1 MRWRYRGRSLLNNK
15 PKFRIG
21 IIGSGVV
28 GSTTG
33 KAFHKL
39 GHDVIFYDILKNT
52 ILSLKKDG
60 YQVASNI
67 SDLISKTDISFV
79 CVNTPTNKKSQ
90 QDLSQ
95 IMEVLVDLAHSLD
108 NNKNTK
114 SVDTSRSSSSS
125 PPPHLI
131 VFRSTI
137 LPGTMK
143 NVIVNY
149 LERNC
154 SLERGKDYNICY
166 NPEFLRK
173 HASLDDFFNPDRVV
187 IGEDSKGASYY
198 SSLPLKELYKEI
210 TDNIIITDYNTAE
223 MIKYASN
230 CFLSLKISYF
240 NEIGLLCR
248 QLGIDH
254 REVSMAVAL
263 DKRIGHYGTRAGR
276 PFKGPC
282 LPKDT
287 QALAYFIKR
296 SKLKPDLIQSILDIN
311 EKLAEDHNEE
321 VGEGQEEEFFDQ
333 ARQTIEE
340 TVATSSFTK
349 GSL

>member
-1 MRWRYRGRSLLNNK
+1 LNNRSR
-15 PKFRIG
+15 FRIG

-39 GHDVIFYDILKNT
+39 GHEVIFHDIKKD
-52 ILSLKKDG
+52 IISSLKKNG
-60 YQVASNI
+60 YQVTSNI
-67 SDLISKTDISFV
+67 SDIISRTDISFV
-79 CVNTPTNKKSQ
+79 CVNTPTNKNGQ

-95 IMEVLVDLAHSLD
+95 IMSVLFDLTHSL
-108 NNKNTK
+108 NNNNTK
-114 SVDTSRSSSSS
+114 SIGTNKSSS
-125 PPPHLI
+125 PHLI
-131 VFRSTI
+131 VIRSTI

-143 NVIVNY
+143 NVIINY
-149 LERNC
+149 LEKNC
-154 SLERGKDYNICY
+154 SLERGKDYNVFH

-187 IGEDSKGASYY
+187 IGEDNKGALHQ
-198 SSLPLKELYKEI
+198 SSSPLQELYKEI
-210 TDNIIITDYNTAE
+210 TNNIIITDYDTAE

-263 DKRIGHYGTRAGR
+263 DKRIGQYGTRAGC

-287 QALAYFIKR
+287 QALAYFVKR
-296 SKLKPDLIQSILDIN
+296 SKIKPDLILSILDIN
-311 EKLAEDHNEE
+311 EKLADAQDEG
-321 VGEGQEEEFFDQ
+321 VGEGEEGQGESIDQ
-333 ARQTIEE
+333 VQKTMEE
-340 TVATSSFTK
+340 TVTTPSSNR

>member
-1 MRWRYRGRSLLNNK
+1 LADRA
-15 PKFRIG
+15 KFTLG
-21 IIGSGVV
+21 IIGSGTV
-28 GSTTG
+28 GAATG
-33 KAFHKL
+33 KAFDKL
-39 GHDVIFYDILKNT
+39 GYKVIFYDILKDT
-52 ILSLKKDG
+52 ILNLKKEG
-60 YQVASNI
+60 YQVSSGINEI
-67 SDLISKTDISFV
+67 ISKTDISFV
-79 CVNTPTNKKSQ
+79 CVNTPTNTKGQ

-95 IMEVLVDLAHSLD
+95 VMSVLYDITNALNSNVMGG
-108 NNKNTK
+108 NGTNKLI
-114 SVDTSRSSSSS
+114 
-125 PPPHLI
+125 PHLI
-131 VFRSTI
+131 VFRSTM

-143 NVIVNY
+143 NVVVNY
-149 LERNC
+149 LDKNC
-154 SLERGKDYNICY
+154 SLERGKDYNVCY

-187 IGEDSKGASYY
+187 IGEDNKCASYQ
-198 SSLPLKELYKEI
+198 SSLPLQELYKEI
-210 TDNIIITDYNTAE
+210 TNNIIITDYDTAE

-254 REVSMAVAL
+254 REVSTAVAL
-263 DKRIGHYGTRAGR
+263 DKRIGQYGTHAGR

-287 QALAYFIKR
+287 QALAYFVKR

-311 EKLAEDHNEE
+311 EKSAEEQEE
-321 VGEGQEEEFFDQ
+321 GEGEGDSIDQ
-333 ARQTIEE
+333 AKQAIEE
-340 TVATSSFTK
+340 TVTTPPFNR

>member
-1 MRWRYRGRSLLNNK
+1 MNNRSR
-15 PKFRIG
+15 FRIG

-39 GHDVIFYDILKNT
+39 GHEVIFYDILKDT

-67 SDLISKTDISFV
+67 NDIISKTDISFI
-79 CVNTPTNKKSQ
+79 CVDTPTNKKGQ
-90 QDLSQ
+90 QDLSR
-95 IMEVLVDLAHSLD
+95 IMSVLFDLTHSL
-108 NNKNTK
+108 NNYNAK
-114 SVDTSRSSSSS
+114 SVGTNKSSS
-125 PPPHLI
+125 PHLI

-143 NVIVNY
+143 NVIINY
-149 LERNC
+149 LEKNC
-154 SLERGKDYNICY
+154 SLERGKDYNVCY

-173 HASLDDFFNPDRVV
+173 HAPLDDFFNPDRVV
-187 IGEDSKGASYY
+187 IGEDNKGVPYQ
-198 SSLPLKELYKEI
+198 SSSPLQELYKEI
-210 TDNIIITDYNTAE
+210 TNNIIITDYDTAE

-254 REVSMAVAL
+254 REVSMAVAQ
-263 DKRIGHYGTRAGR
+263 DKRIGQYGTHAGR
-276 PFKGPC
+276 SFKGPC

-287 QALAYFIKR
+287 QALAYFVKR

-311 EKLAEDHNEE
+311 ERLAREQEE
-321 VGEGQEEEFFDQ
+321 GVGEEGEGEESIDQ
-333 ARQTIEE
+333 AKQTIEE
-340 TVATSSFTK
+340 TVITSPFNMDRLSYNS
-349 GSL
+349 GN

>member
-1 MRWRYRGRSLLNNK
+1 LNNRS
-15 PKFRIG
+15 KFRIG

-39 GHDVIFYDILKNT
+39 GHEVIFHDILKDT
-52 ILSLKKDG
+52 ILSLKKNG
-60 YQVASNI
+60 YQVVSNI
-67 SDLISKTDISFV
+67 SDIISKTDISFV
-79 CVNTPTNKKSQ
+79 CVNTPTNKKGQ

-95 IMEVLVDLAHSLD
+95 IMSVLFDLTHSL
-108 NNKNTK
+108 NNYNNAK
-114 SVDTSRSSSSS
+114 SIGTNRSSSS
-125 PPPHLI
+125 PHLI

-143 NVIVNY
+143 NVIINY
-149 LERNC
+149 LEKNC
-154 SLERGKDYNICY
+154 SLERGKDYNVCY

-173 HASLDDFFNPDRVV
+173 HTPLSDFFNPDRVV
-187 IGEDSKGASYY
+187 IGEDSKGASYQ

-210 TDNIIITDYNTAE
+210 TNNIIMTDYDTAE

-254 REVSMAVAL
+254 REVSTAVAL
-263 DKRIGHYGTRAGR
+263 DKRIGQYGTHAGR

-287 QALAYFIKR
+287 QALAYFVKR

-311 EKLAEDHNEE
+311 EKSAEEQEE
-321 VGEGQEEEFFDQ
+321 GEGEGDSIDQ
-333 ARQTIEE
+333 AKQAIEE
-340 TVATSSFTK
+340 TVTTPPFNR

>member
-1 MRWRYRGRSLLNNK
+1 LNNK
-15 PKFRIG
+15 SKFRIG

-39 GHDVIFYDILKNT
+39 GHEVLFHDILKDT
-52 ILSLKKDG
+52 ILSLKKKG
-60 YQVASNI
+60 YQIASNI
-67 SDLISKTDISFV
+67 SDIISKTDISFV
-79 CVNTPTNKKSQ
+79 CVNTPTNKNGQ

-95 IMEVLVDLAHSLD
+95 IMSVLYDLTHSL
-108 NNKNTK
+108 NNTK
-114 SVDTSRSSSSS
+114 STGTNKSSSSSS
-125 PPPHLI
+125 PHLI
-131 VFRSTI
+131 VIRSTI

-143 NVIVNY
+143 NVIINY
-149 LERNC
+149 LEKNC
-154 SLERGKDYNICY
+154 SLERGKDYNVCH

-187 IGEDSKGASYY
+187 IGEDNKGASHQ
-198 SSLPLKELYKEI
+198 SSLPLQELYKEI
-210 TDNIIITDYNTAE
+210 TNNIIITDYDTAE

-248 QLGIDH
+248 QLGVDH

-263 DKRIGHYGTRAGR
+263 DKRIGQYGTRAGR

-287 QALAYFIKR
+287 QALAYFVKR
-296 SKLKPDLIQSILDIN
+296 SKIKPDLIQSILDIN
-311 EKLAEDHNEE
+311 EKLAEAQDEG
-321 VGEGQEEEFFDQ
+321 VGEGEEGEGESIDQ
-333 ARQTIEE
+333 VKQTMEE
-340 TVATSSFTK
+340 TVTTPSFNR

>member
-1 MRWRYRGRSLLNNK
+1 MNNRS
-15 PKFRIG
+15 KFRIG

-39 GHDVIFYDILKNT
+39 GHEVIFHDILKDT
-52 ILSLKKDG
+52 ILSLRNNA
-60 YQVASNI
+60 YQVTSNI
-67 SDLISKTDISFV
+67 SDIISKTDISFV
-79 CVNTPTNKKSQ
+79 CVNTPTNKKGQ

-95 IMEVLVDLAHSLD
+95 IMSVLFDLTHSL
-108 NNKNTK
+108 NNYNVK
-114 SVDTSRSSSSS
+114 SAGTNKSSSA
-125 PPPHLI
+125 PHLV

-143 NVIVNY
+143 NVIINY
-149 LERNC
+149 LDKNC

-173 HASLDDFFNPDRVV
+173 HAPLDDFFNPDRVV
-187 IGEDSKGASYY
+187 IGEDNNGLSYQ
-198 SSLPLKELYKEI
+198 SSSPLQELYKEI
-210 TDNIIITDYNTAE
+210 TKNIIITDYDTAE

-254 REVSMAVAL
+254 REVSMAVAQ
-263 DKRIGHYGTRAGR
+263 DKRIGQYGTHAGR
-276 PFKGPC
+276 SFKGPC

-287 QALAYFIKR
+287 QALAYFVKR

-311 EKLAEDHNEE
+311 ERLAREQEE
-321 VGEGQEEEFFDQ
+321 GVGEEGEGEESIDQ
-333 ARQTIEE
+333 AKQTIEE
-340 TVATSSFTK
+340 TVITSPFNMDRLSYNS
-349 GSL
+349 GN

>member
-1 MRWRYRGRSLLNNK
+1 MNGESKL
-15 PKFRIG
+15 RIG

-39 GHDVIFYDILKNT
+39 GHEVIFYDILKDI
-52 ILSLKKDG
+52 ILSLKKNG

-67 SDLISKTDISFV
+67 NEIISKTDISFV
-79 CVNTPTNKKSQ
+79 CVNTPANKKGQ

-95 IMEVLVDLAHSLD
+95 IMSVLFDLAHSLD
-108 NNKNTK
+108 NNNKNTK
-114 SVDTSRSSSSS
+114 SIETNRSLSSSS
-125 PPPHLI
+125 PHLI

-149 LERNC
+149 LEKNC
-154 SLERGKDYNICY
+154 SLERGKDYNVCY

-173 HASLDDFFNPDRVV
+173 YAPIDDFFKPDRIV
-187 IGEDSKGASYY
+187 IGEDNKGASYH

-210 TDNIIITDYNTAE
+210 TNKIIITDYDTAE

-240 NEIGLLCR
+240 NEMGLLCR

-276 PFKGPC
+276 PFQGPC

-287 QALAYFIKR
+287 QALAYFVKR

-311 EKLAEDHNEE
+311 DKLTEE
-321 VGEGQEEEFFDQ
+321 CGEGFEEEGGEGESIDQ
-333 ARQTIEE
+333 AEHTMEE
-340 TVATSSFTK
+340 TVTTPSFTR
-349 GSL
+349 GSLQ

>member
-1 MRWRYRGRSLLNNK
+1 LNNRSR
-15 PKFRIG
+15 FRIG

-39 GHDVIFYDILKNT
+39 GHEVIFYDILKDT

-67 SDLISKTDISFV
+67 NDIISKTDISFI
-79 CVNTPTNKKSQ
+79 CVDTPTNKKGQ
-90 QDLSQ
+90 QDLSR
-95 IMEVLVDLAHSLD
+95 IMSVLFDLTHSL
-108 NNKNTK
+108 NNYNAK
-114 SVDTSRSSSSS
+114 SVGTNKSSS
-125 PPPHLI
+125 PHLI

-143 NVIVNY
+143 NVIINY
-149 LERNC
+149 LEKNC
-154 SLERGKDYNICY
+154 SLERGKDYNVCY

-173 HASLDDFFNPDRVV
+173 HAPLDDFFNPDRVV
-187 IGEDSKGASYY
+187 IGEDNKGVPYQ
-198 SSLPLKELYKEI
+198 SSSPLQELYKEI
-210 TDNIIITDYNTAE
+210 TNNIIITDYDTAE

-254 REVSMAVAL
+254 REVSMAVAQ
-263 DKRIGHYGTRAGR
+263 DKRIGQYGTHAGR
-276 PFKGPC
+276 SFKGPC

-287 QALAYFIKR
+287 QALAYFVKR

-311 EKLAEDHNEE
+311 ERLAREQEE
-321 VGEGQEEEFFDQ
+321 GVGEEGEGEESIDQ
-333 ARQTIEE
+333 AKQTIEE
-340 TVATSSFTK
+340 TVITSPFNMDRLSYNS
-349 GSL
+349 GN

>member
-1 MRWRYRGRSLLNNK
+1 MRWRYRGILLNNK
-15 PKFRIG
+15 SKLRIG
-21 IIGSGVV
+21 IIGSGTV

-39 GHDVIFYDILKNT
+39 GHEVIFHDILKDT
-52 ILSLKKDG
+52 ILSLKKNG

-67 SDLISKTDISFV
+67 SEIISKTDISFV
-79 CVNTPTNKKSQ
+79 CVNTPTNKKGQ

-95 IMEVLVDLAHSLD
+95 IMSVLFDLTRSL
-108 NNKNTK
+108 NNYNAK
-114 SVDTSRSSSSS
+114 SVGTNRSSTS
-125 PPPHLI
+125 PHMI

-143 NVIVNY
+143 NVIINY
-149 LERNC
+149 LEKNC
-154 SLERGKDYNICY
+154 SLERGKDYNVCY

-173 HASLDDFFNPDRVV
+173 HAPIDDFFKPDRIV
-187 IGEDSKGASYY
+187 IGEDNKGASYQ
-198 SSLPLKELYKEI
+198 SSSPLQELYKEI
-210 TDNIIITDYNTAE
+210 TKNIIITDYDTAE

-248 QLGIDH
+248 RLGIDH

-263 DKRIGHYGTRAGR
+263 DKRIGQYGIHAGR

-287 QALAYFIKR
+287 QALAYFVKR
-296 SKLKPDLIQSILDIN
+296 SKITPDLIQSILDIN
-311 EKLAEDHNEE
+311 EKLAEEQDIGA
-321 VGEGQEEEFFDQ
+321 GEGQEGVGESIDQ
-333 ARQTIEE
+333 AKQTMEE
-340 TVATSSFTK
+340 TVTAPYFNRE
-349 GSL
+349 SL

>member
-1 MRWRYRGRSLLNNK
+1 MNGKSKL
-15 PKFRIG
+15 RIG

-39 GHDVIFYDILKNT
+39 GHEVIFYDILKDI
-52 ILSLKKDG
+52 ILSLKKNG

-67 SDLISKTDISFV
+67 SEIISKTDISFV
-79 CVNTPTNKKSQ
+79 CVNTPTNKKGQ

-95 IMEVLVDLAHSLD
+95 IMSVLFDLAHSLD
-108 NNKNTK
+108 NKNKNTK
-114 SVDTSRSSSSS
+114 SIETNRSSS
-125 PPPHLI
+125 PYLI

-149 LERNC
+149 LEKNC
-154 SLERGKDYNICY
+154 SLERGKDYDVCY

-173 HASLDDFFNPDRVV
+173 HAPIDDFFNPDRIV
-187 IGEDSKGASYY
+187 IGEDNKGISYH

-210 TDNIIITDYNTAE
+210 TSNIIITDYDTAE

-276 PFKGPC
+276 PFQGPC

-287 QALAYFIKR
+287 QALAYFVKT
-296 SKLKPDLIQSILDIN
+296 SKLKPDMIQSILDIN
-311 EKLAEDHNEE
+311 DKLTEECDEDF
-321 VGEGQEEEFFDQ
+321 GEGGEGESIDQ
-333 ARQTIEE
+333 AEHTIEE
-340 TVATSSFTK
+340 TVTRPSFTRQ
-349 GSL
+349 SLK